1 MQENMKRNILYSL
14 TGMLI
19 FVLAACTDDWFNNR
33 YEQMPEGETNVNA
46 TVEFFPLRPALDVNT
61 RTAGNAI
68 KDINNLCVLLYDKEG
83 NLTKTY
89 YLLPEGSASTEGNN
103 GSFSVKDEDRTNA
116 DAEGDKTAE
125 SWTKQASFRLS
136 GVPYGNHYIYAVAN
150 MGNLEN
156 RFYPA
161 IRTREG
167 LKSIGLEWQAENW
180 VSTEGN
186 GDGVETKA
194 IANNQMF
201 GHFTTLQNAPMGAN
215 RNTED
220 APVTINKKDMT
231 LHAWIRRAASKVTVA
246 YDASGLKEGVF
257 IYLKSVQI
265 KDIPT
270 HCYLGKDNKVGAED
284 EGYDLPFPAK
294 GEDMPDGEV
303 IKYYEGDTEPTAFD
317 ASYPVRLST
326 GKPYYPWPVE
336 ENGVL
341 HKKGHEETA
350 DAFFFENMQGKG
362 PSKLQDADDDGK
374 LDHPGLPG
382 DDYKY
387 PDYLPKDDVP
397 YGTYIEVDAYYVSVN
412 PEKVGSGNIKYR
424 FMLGKN
430 KTDDYNAERNHHYK
444 LTLKFRNFAN
454 DADWHIEYEEPEPG
468 IELPSPYY
476 ISYLYNH
483 SMMLPLKI
491 RTGGLKLGKIEASIK
506 DNRWGPHNAL
516 STFDYYHPMDIA
528 NANQWNGFLSLRATK
543 DLVITLPS
551 TPKPTYT
558 ATSNQSYYEEHK
570 RGERTYPIEEKNAI
584 TDEEEHS
591 FYGEEGEK
599 DDGEYKVRKEGDS
612 IYHVQLPMYTRAKQM
627 IKPTGYT
634 GNNPYVAYQRRSEVE
649 IKATL
654 LRPDGTVWGTISTN
668 SSATNSAKGNENPVI
683 YQVRRVV
690 NPKGIWRSHSN
701 NEGFNVLLKRL
712 PRENGTKFEA
722 FASEGPWKA
731 YVVCG
736 DKNFINLGVGK
747 EHSEVSNDTV
757 YGKTGSNIDFK
768 IDFKGNCG
776 ENENRYAIIRVEY
789 HNYTCY
795 HLIFVRQGDAPDAL
809 IDGGTEW
816 HARNMKTK
824 DTETASPL
832 EEGSLFKWGNL
843 TEPIDAI
850 NNKNPGPYW
859 INVTP
864 ESFKGPGTQKLTI
877 AGTSEEKAWGE
888 IKPVNAPPKD
898 DEGFNAAFVASSQL
912 PSKTRIASYDDFKA
926 LYDDTDIKQGYGIL
940 YGDGSTSTEDDIND
954 AYGYDYNH
962 TKRGM
967 RGCFVY
973 NQQTGKNLFF
983 PIGASGY
990 GHRKE
995 NDAKGAGTLRYA
1007 ASRAE
1012 RFPEGAVGTAYPN
1025 GVAGAP
1031 LFYDVYMRP
1040 GAIYWLSNYVYVT
1053 EPGDGPT
1060 TGWDFNYFTF
1070 DFYPITRSATGG
1082 AKDACFIRC
1091 VEDK

>member
-46 TVEFFPLRPALDVNT
+46 TVEFFPLRPALDVKT
-61 RTAGNAI
+61 RTAGDAI

-103 GSFSVKDEDRTNA
+103 GSFSIKNEDRTNA

-161 IRTREG
+161 IKTREG

-180 VSTEGN
+180 VSTEEN
-186 GDGVETKA
+186 GDGAKTKA

-201 GHFTTLQNAPMGAN
+201 GYFTTQQNAPTGAN

-220 APVTINKKDMT
+220 TPVTINKKDMT

-246 YDASGLKEGVF
+246 YDAGGLKEGVF

-350 DAFFFENMQGKG
+350 DALFFFENMQGKG

-444 LTLKFRNFAN
+444 LTLKFKNFAN
-454 DADWHIEYEEPEPG
+454 DADWHIEYQEPEPG

-491 RTGGLKLGKIEASIK
+491 RTGGRKLGKIEATIV

-516 STFDYYHPMDIA
+516 NSFDYYNKMDIPYE
-528 NANQWNGFLSLRATK
+528 NQWNGFLSLRATK
-543 DLVITLPS
+543 DLVIFGEPQ
-551 TPKPTYT
+551 YT
-558 ATSNQSYYEEHK
+558 VTSNQSYYEEHK
-570 RGERTYPIEEKNAI
+570 RGTRTYPIGEI

-591 FYGEEGEK
+591 FFGEAGEEK
-599 DDGEYKVRKEGDS
+599 DGEYKVRKEGDS
-612 IYHVQLPMYTRAKQM
+612 IYHVQLPMYTRAKQL
-627 IKPTGYT
+627 IKATAYT

-654 LRPDGTVWGTISTN
+654 LNPDGTVWKTISTN
-668 SSATNSAKGNENPVI
+668 SSATNSSKGNENPVI

-690 NPKGIWRSHSN
+690 NPKGIWRSHDN
-701 NEGFNVLLKRL
+701 DAGFDVLLKRL
-712 PRENGTKFEA
+712 PKENGKTFEA

-731 YVVCG
+731 YMVCG
-736 DKNFINLGVGK
+736 DKNFINLSGGK

-757 YGKTGSNIDFK
+757 YGRTGSNIDFR
-768 IDFKGNCG
+768 IDFEGSCG

-816 HARNMKTK
+816 HACNMKTK
-824 DTETASPL
+824 TTEAASPL
-832 EEGSLFKWGNL
+832 EEGSLFRWGNL
-843 TEPIDAI
+843 TYPIDAL
-850 NNKNPGPYW
+850 NNKNPKEYW
-859 INVTP
+859 IDVTP
-864 ESFKGPGTQKLTI
+864 ESFQGIGTKKLTI
-877 AGTSEEKAWGE
+877 AGTGEEKTWGE
-888 IKPVNAPPKD
+888 IKPVELNAIGT
-898 DEGFNAAFVASSQL
+898 EFVDPSQL
-912 PSKTRIASYDDFKA
+912 PSNTRIASYEDFKE
-926 LYDDTDIKQGYGIL
+926 LYTNTDIKQGYGIL
-940 YGDGSTSTEDDIND
+940 YGDQSTSTEDDINE
-954 AYGYDYNH
+954 AYGYDYEH

-973 NQQTGKNLFF
+973 NERTGKNLFF

-990 GHRKE
+990 GHRR
-995 NDAKGAGTLRYA
+995 NVDAKGPGTLRYA
-1007 ASRAE
+1007 SRDA
-1012 RFPEGAVGTAYPN
+1012 RFPEGPVPSAVPKPAYPD
-1025 GVAGAP
+1025 GVKDAP

-1040 GAIYWLSNYVYVT
+1040 GAIYWLSNYVDVKN
-1053 EPGDGPT
+1053 PGDGTT

-1070 DFYPITRSATGG
+1070 DFYPITYYSTGS

>member
-33 YEQMPEGETNVNA
+33 YEQMPEGETDVNA
-46 TVEFFPLRPALDVNT
+46 TVEFLPLRPALDVKT
-61 RTAGNAI
+61 RTAGDAI

-83 NLTKTY
+83 NLTKAY
-89 YLLPEGSASTEGNN
+89 YLLPEGSASTESND
-103 GSFSVKDEDRTNA
+103 GSFKVKDEDRTNA
-116 DAEGDKTAE
+116 DAEGETSAE
-125 SWTKQASFRLS
+125 SRTQQASFRLS

-150 MGNLEN
+150 MGNLVN
-156 RFYPA
+156 TSNSA
-161 IRTREG
+161 IKTREG
-167 LKSIGLEWQAENW
+167 LKSIDLTWQAENW
-180 VSTEGN
+180 VLTEET
-186 GDGVETKA
+186 GDGAKSKA

-201 GHFTTLQNAPMGAN
+201 GHFTTLPDAPTGAN

-220 APVTINKKDMT
+220 ALVTINKKDMT

-246 YDASGLKEGVF
+246 YDASNLKEGVF

-270 HCYLGKDNKVGAED
+270 HCYLGKDNMVGK

-303 IKYYEGDTEPTAFD
+303 IKYYEGDTEPTVFD

-326 GKPYYPWPVE
+326 GKSYYPWPVE

-341 HKKGHEETA
+341 QKKGHEETA
-350 DAFFFENMQGKG
+350 DALFFFENMQGKG
-362 PSKLQDADDDGK
+362 PSKLQDADRNGE

-382 DDYKY
+382 DDFKY

-412 PEKVGSGNIKYR
+412 SEKVGSGNIKYR

-430 KTDDYNAERNHHYK
+430 VEDDYNAERNHHYK
-444 LTLKFRNFAN
+444 LTLKFKNFAN
-454 DADWHIEYEEPEPG
+454 DADWHIEYQEPEPG
-468 IELPSPYY
+468 IEVPNPYY

-543 DLVITLPS
+543 DLVITGTSPY
-551 TPKPTYT
+551 TP
-558 ATSNQSYYEEHK
+558 TSNQSYYEEHK

-627 IKPTGYT
+627 IKPTGHT

-701 NEGFNVLLKRL
+701 NEGFDVLLKRL
-712 PRENGTKFEA
+712 PKENGTKFEA

-747 EHSEVSNDTV
+747 EHSKVSNDTV

-816 HARNMKTK
+816 HACNMKTK
-824 DTETASPL
+824 TTEAASPL

-850 NNKNPGPYW
+850 NNKTPGPYW

-864 ESFKGPGTQKLTI
+864 ESFQGPGTQKLTI
-877 AGTSEEKAWGE
+877 AGTSEGKTWGE

-898 DEGFNAAFVASSQL
+898 NEVFNAAFVTSSQL
-912 PSKTRIASYDDFKA
+912 PSNTRIASYDDFKA
-926 LYDDTDIKQGYGIL
+926 LYDHIDIKQGYGIL

-973 NQQTGKNLFF
+973 NQQTGKSLFF

-995 NDAKGAGTLRYA
+995 KDAKGAGTLRYA

-1012 RFPEGAVGTAYPN
+1012 RFPSGWLSESYPVG
-1025 GVAGAP
+1025 VEGAP

-1040 GAIYWLSNYVYVT
+1040 GAIYWLSHYVKA
-1053 EPGDGPT
+1053 EKPGDGNA

-1070 DFYPITRSATGG
+1070 DFYPITHSSTGD
-1082 AKDACFIRC
+1082 AQDACFVRC

>member
-46 TVEFFPLRPALDVNT
+46 TVEFFPLRPALDVKT
-61 RTAGNAI
+61 RTAGDAI

-103 GSFSVKDEDRTNA
+103 GSFSIKNEDRTNA
-116 DAEGDKTAE
+116 DAEGGPTAE

-161 IRTREG
+161 IKTREG

-186 GDGVETKA
+186 GDDAKTKA

-201 GHFTTLQNAPMGAN
+201 GYFTTQQNAPTGAN

-220 APVTINKKDMT
+220 TPVTINKKDMT

-350 DAFFFENMQGKG
+350 DALFFFENMQGKG
-362 PSKLQDADDDGK
+362 PSKLQAADGNGE

-516 STFDYYHPMDIA
+516 STFDYYKKMDIPYE
-528 NANQWNGFLSLRATK
+528 NQWNGFLSLRATK
-543 DLVITLPS
+543 DLVITGTSP
-551 TPKPTYT
+551 YT

-668 SSATNSAKGNENPVI
+668 SSANSAKGNENPVI

-736 DKNFINLGVGK
+736 DKSFINLGVGK

-888 IKPVNAPPKD
+888 IKPVNAPSD
-898 DEGFNAAFVASSQL
+898 DKSGFNATFVDSSQL

-926 LYDDTDIKQGYGIL
+926 LYDHTDIKQGYGIL
-940 YGDGSTSTEDDIND
+940 YGDESTSTEDDIND

>member
-1 MQENMKRNILYSL
+1 
-14 TGMLI
+14 
-19 FVLAACTDDWFNNR
+19 
-33 YEQMPEGETNVNA
+33 
-46 TVEFFPLRPALDVNT
+46 
-61 RTAGNAI
+61 
-68 KDINNLCVLLYDKEG
+68 
-83 NLTKTY
+83 
-89 YLLPEGSASTEGNN
+89 
-103 GSFSVKDEDRTNA
+103 
-116 DAEGDKTAE
+116 
-125 SWTKQASFRLS
+125 
-136 GVPYGNHYIYAVAN
+136 
-150 MGNLEN
+150 
-156 RFYPA
+156 
-161 IRTREG
+161 
-167 LKSIGLEWQAENW
+167 
-180 VSTEGN
+180 
-186 GDGVETKA
+186 
-194 IANNQMF
+194 
-201 GHFTTLQNAPMGAN
+201 
-215 RNTED
+215 
-220 APVTINKKDMT
+220 
-231 LHAWIRRAASKVTVA
+231 
-246 YDASGLKEGVF
+246 
-257 IYLKSVQI
+257 
-265 KDIPT
+265 
-270 HCYLGKDNKVGAED
+270 
-284 EGYDLPFPAK
+284 
-294 GEDMPDGEV
+294 
-303 IKYYEGDTEPTAFD
+303 
-317 ASYPVRLST
+317 
-326 GKPYYPWPVE
+326 
-336 ENGVL
+336 
-341 HKKGHEETA
+341 
-350 DAFFFENMQGKG
+350 
-362 PSKLQDADDDGK
+362 
-374 LDHPGLPG
+374 
-382 DDYKY
+382 
-387 PDYLPKDDVP
+387 
-397 YGTYIEVDAYYVSVN
+397 
-412 PEKVGSGNIKYR
+412 
-424 FMLGKN
+424 
-430 KTDDYNAERNHHYK
+430 
-444 LTLKFRNFAN
+444 
-454 DADWHIEYEEPEPG
+454 
-468 IELPSPYY
+468 
-476 ISYLYNH
+476 
-483 SMMLPLKI
+483 MMLPLKI

-516 STFDYYHPMDIA
+516 STFDYYKKMDIPYE
-528 NANQWNGFLSLRATK
+528 NQWNGFLSLRATK
-543 DLVITLPS
+543 DLVITGTSP
-551 TPKPTYT
+551 YT

-668 SSATNSAKGNENPVI
+668 SSANSAKGNENPVI

-736 DKNFINLGVGK
+736 DKSFINLGVGK

-888 IKPVNAPPKD
+888 IKPVNAPSD
-898 DEGFNAAFVASSQL
+898 DKSGFNATFVDSSQL

-926 LYDDTDIKQGYGIL
+926 LYDHTDIKQGYGIL
-940 YGDGSTSTEDDIND
+940 YGDESTSTEDDIND